1 MSEPANRANR
11 RAGRR
16 ERGSAG
22 EHQGAAVKKPV
33 GEIGSANGAASYQ
46 PGATP
51 QEQCP
56 RNRQGLRARPNDCRP
71 TVGPGFQPSWIGETV
86 TQGVALGW
94 YETGALPLR
103 NKPTAALDAESAEV
117 LGNIEALL

>member
-1 MSEPANRANR
+1 M
-11 RAGRR
+11 
-16 ERGSAG
+16 
-22 EHQGAAVKKPV
+22 KKRV
-33 GEIGSANGAASYQ
+33 AEIGSANGAASYQ

-56 RNRQGLRARPNDCRP
+56 PTRQGLKARANGRAD
-71 TVGPGFQPSWIGETV
+71 GPGFQPSAICETV

-94 YETGALPLR
+94 YAAGALPLR

-117 LGNIEALL
+117 LGNIKALL